1 MSIRIQNRS
10 VGIKSPSKPSFSNLL
25 SSYSSALTPS
35 PFAGLLPPVLSAI
48 PSAAIFFTIKDTV
61 KNYLLNNPPPTYPH
75 IGIVGITIISIF
87 AATPFYWLIRTPF
100 ESVKTTLQTADAL
113 TTSPSGGGDKPELSY
128 LYNAFIPNMV
138 YAFPA
143 DVLKFCIY
151 EYLTQLPTLSPPFGT
166 FMNPAV
172 LGAASTMISQGITTP
187 LDLARNRIMCYGY
200 GAVVS
205 KGVSGSDGVDV
216 GGVSGYFKVY
226 GDIMDKEG
234 GVKAL
239 MKGVGPRIAKASVSG
254 AVQFFVYDLVLKMFP
269 N

>member
-10 VGIKSPSKPSFSNLL
+10 VGVKSPSKPSFSNLL
-25 SSYSSALTPS
+25 SSYKTALTPS
-35 PFAGLLPPVLSAI
+35 PFAGLLPSVLSAI

-61 KNYLLNNPPPTYPH
+61 KNYLLNNPSPSYPNLD
-75 IGIVGITIISIF
+75 IVVITIISIF

-100 ESVKTTLQTADAL
+100 ESVKTTLQTADTL
-113 TTSPSGGGDKPELSY
+113 TTGGSGGGEKPEVSY

-143 DVLKFCIY
+143 DVFKFCIY
-151 EYLTQLPTLSPPFGT
+151 EYLTQLPTLSPPFDN
-166 FMNPAV
+166 FMNPAC

-200 GAVVS
+200 GDVVS
-205 KGVSGSDGVDV
+205 KGVSGSDGV